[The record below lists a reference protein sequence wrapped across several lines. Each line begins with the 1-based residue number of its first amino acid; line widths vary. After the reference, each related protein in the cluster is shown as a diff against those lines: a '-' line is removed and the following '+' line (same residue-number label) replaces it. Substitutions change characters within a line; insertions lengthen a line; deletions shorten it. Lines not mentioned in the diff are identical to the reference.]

1 MFIGDCVCAPV
12 FETFQTARRHGNAM
26 TTIHI
31 KDIAW
36 IFVCQS
42 GRLEREACVLAA
54 SLRRNLGP
62 EANLIA
68 AVPLP
73 ESVMG
78 TLTPSVTHFLESQGV
93 ALRSF
98 SNPTVEPGRE
108 LTSELLMNKAFAL
121 KVEPDA
127 SVVVF
132 LDSDQICHSLMDLNN
147 LLVPL
152 VARRAFYPGA
162 KATQGVWERAYEIC
176 DTQMPAQRI
185 SARSRV
191 TSDPVI
197 VCPPFFNSGF
207 ISLHR
212 PWVHE
217 FVLNYAD
224 CYRRIVSHG
233 LLGENR
239 YYEEQ
244 MAMAIAVVK
253 TRVPYEI
260 DIHRIDMALFH
271 YYSVPRLASFKQFA
285 QVVRELAEA
294 LPGLKEMLEQDI
306 DWQSLLRGVA
316 VNIRRPLRAESGNNE
331 NPQTAR

>member
-1 MFIGDCVCAPV
+1 MFIGDCICAPV

-54 SLRRNLGP
+54 SLRRNLAP

-73 ESVMG
+73 ATIMG
-78 TLTPSVTHFLESQGV
+78 AITPPVVRFLESQGV
-93 ALRSF
+93 NIRSF
-98 SNPTVEPGRE
+98 TNPLVAQA
-108 LTSELLMNKAFAL
+108 SESKSDLFMNKAFAL
-121 KVEPDA
+121 QVEPDA
-127 SVVVF
+127 PIVVF
-132 LDSDQICHSLMDLNN
+132 LDSDQLCHSSFELSN

-162 KATQGVWERAYEIC
+162 KATQGVWERAYQIC
-176 DTQMPAQRI
+176 ETQIPAQRI

-191 TSDPVI
+191 LTDPVI
-197 VCPPFFNSGF
+197 VCPPYFNSGF

-217 FVLNYAD
+217 FCSNYVD
-224 CYRRIVSHG
+224 CYRRI
-233 LLGENR
+233 
-239 YYEEQ
+239 
-244 MAMAIAVVK
+244 A
-253 TRVPYEI
+253 
-260 DIHRIDMALFH
+260 
-271 YYSVPRLASFKQFA
+271 
-285 QVVRELAEA
+285 
-294 LPGLKEMLEQDI
+294 
-306 DWQSLLRGVA
+306 
-316 VNIRRPLRAESGNNE
+316 
-331 NPQTAR
+331 

>member
-1 MFIGDCVCAPV
+1 
-12 FETFQTARRHGNAM
+12 M

-54 SLRRNLGP
+54 SLRRKLGP
-62 EANLIA
+62 EAKLIA

-78 TLTPSVTHFLESQGV
+78 TLAPDVILFLESQGV

-98 SNPTVEPGRE
+98 TNPTVDQGRE

-132 LDSDQICHSLMDLNN
+132 LDSDQICHSHFDLNN

-152 VARRAFYPGA
+152 VARRAFYLGA

-176 DTQMPAQRI
+176 EAQMPAQRI

-191 TSDPVI
+191 SSDPVI
-197 VCPPFFNSGF
+197 VCPPFFNSVF

-217 FVLNYAD
+217 FAMNYAD
-224 CYRRIVSHG
+224 CYRRIVAHG

-253 TRVPYEI
+253 TRVPFEI
-260 DIHRIDMALFH
+260 DIYRIDAALFH
-271 YYSVPRLASFKQFA
+271 YYSVPRLASFNKFA
-285 QVVRELAEA
+285 QIVRELAETA
-294 LPGLKEMLEQDI
+294 PGLKNILEPDT

-316 VNIRRPLRAESGNNE
+316 VNIRA
-331 NPQTAR
+331 AR